1 MSEAARAA
9 TSADHETVSMLAM
22 LSDSAA
28 DFCRRAL
35 PVTRL
40 RALRGASPAF
50 ARDHWRA
57 MCELGWAGI
66 LAPQASGGLGFGAA
80 ALGVVCR
87 QLGRVLA
94 PEPMLETGVGA
105 VALLSAC
112 GSTAAEG
119 LLVEVVSGDA
129 LLVCALAEDAE
140 FVGRAAAGLSARA
153 RNGGFVLKGEVVDLP
168 LAADVDGY
176 LLPVLLE
183 GELALFYCA
192 RDSVGLALESHALA
206 DGTRAATLRCRDVE
220 VASGA
225 LLAAG
230 VAASQ
235 ALRRARELSRLA
247 ASAYLLGLAEQI
259 FEITLDYLR
268 TRQQFGRAIGSFQAL
283 QHRAVDLY
291 IQQALAGAVVDE
303 ALRDF
308 DAASDDSA
316 RARAASRAKY
326 RANEAAMLI
335 TRQAVQLH
343 GGIGYTD
350 ECDVGLYLNRALVLA
365 ARYGNT
371 SFHSRRL
378 TGLVS
383 ASSEEEGEHR
393 PTLPAEP
400 ANGHWDSLSEDDF
413 RGIVRRWFEAAYPAE
428 LRSPSRRPRWA
439 EIKPWYLKLAAK
451 GWVAPAWPAA
461 HGGMGLSPAQL
472 LIFIEEQERWGIARA
487 PDMGIQMVG
496 PLLIRHGTPAQRARY
511 LGPILAGEE
520 VWCQGYSEPNAGS
533 DLASLKTEASAI
545 GDEFVING
553 QKTWTT
559 LAQDATHMFCL
570 ARTAKT
576 GKQQEGISFFLIDLD
591 QPGVTI
597 RPIRNIAGHEEFCEV
612 FLDNV
617 RVPADCL
624 VGGLNQGWTIAKALL
639 TFERIFIGSPKQ
651 SQYALMRLEALAE
664 ACHLYDDAAF
674 AERLT
679 RLKLDVLDLESIYQ
693 HFAAIVRRGEALG
706 PDVSLLKIWATET
719 YARLTELLVEAAAGQ
734 GAFLGKLDFN
744 GTQVDVMSQFYNA
757 RPATIYGGSNEIQR
771 NIIAKGVLRLPGA

>member
-1 MSEAARAA
+1 MNQAAQA
-9 TSADHETVSMLAM
+9 SAPAHQDDVSMLAM
-22 LSDSAA
+22 LRDSAA
-28 DFCRRAL
+28 DFCRRSL
-35 PVTRL
+35 VVTRL

-50 ARDHWRA
+50 DRALWRE

-66 LAPQASGGLGFGAA
+66 LAPEASGGLGFGAA
-80 ALGVVCR
+80 AAGEVCR

-105 VALLSAC
+105 VAMLSAC
-112 GSTAAEG
+112 DSAAAAS
-119 LLVEVVSGDA
+119 LLSKLVSGDT

-140 FVGRAAAGLSARA
+140 FVGRAPAGLMARA
-153 RNGGFVLKGEVVDLP
+153 QDDGFVLKGEVADVP
-168 LAADVDGY
+168 MAADVDGY
-176 LLPVLLE
+176 LLPVTLE
-183 GELALFYCA
+183 GDVALFYCA
-192 RDSVGLALESHALA
+192 RDTAGLTLESHTLA
-206 DGTRAATLRCRDVE
+206 DATRAATLRCRE
-220 VASGA
+220 MFMASST
-225 LLAAG
+225 LLARG
-230 VAASQ
+230 ASASL
-235 ALRRARELSRLA
+235 ALRKARELSRLA
-247 ASAYLLGLAEQI
+247 TSAYLVGLAEQI
-259 FEITLDYLR
+259 FQITIDYLR
-268 TRQQFGRAIGSFQAL
+268 TRQQFGKPIGSFQAL

-303 ALRDF
+303 ALRDY
-308 DAASDDSA
+308 DAAIDDSG

-326 RANEAAMLI
+326 RANEAALLI
-335 TRQAVQLH
+335 VRQAVQLH

-378 TGLVS
+378 AGLVAGS
-383 ASSEEEGEHR
+383 GDEGADHSR
-393 PTLPAEP
+393 ALPTEP
-400 ANGHWDSLSEDDF
+400 ANGAWDSISEDDF
-413 RGIVRRWFEAAYPAE
+413 RGIVRRWFEAEYPADM
-428 LRSPSRRPRWA
+428 RSPSRRPRWA
-439 EIKPWYLKLAAK
+439 EIKPWYLKLSAK
-451 GWVAPAWPAA
+451 GWVAPAWPAEY
-461 HGGMGLSPAQL
+461 GGMGLSPAQL

-496 PLLIRHGTPAQRARY
+496 PLLIRHGTPEQRARY

-533 DLASLKTEASAI
+533 DLASLKTEATAS

-651 SQYALMRLEALAE
+651 SQYALMRLETLAE
-664 ACHLYDDAAF
+664 ACNLCDDAAF

-693 HFAAIVRRGEALG
+693 HFAAIVRRGEPLG

-719 YARLTELLVEAAAGQ
+719 FARLSELMLEAAGAQ
-734 GAFLGKLDFN
+734 GASLGKLDFN
-744 GTQVDVMSQFYNA
+744 GAQVDIMSQFYNA

>member
-1 MSEAARAA
+1 MNQAAHAA
-9 TSADHETVSMLAM
+9 APVEQEDLSILTMLG
-22 LSDSAA
+22 DSAA
-28 DFCRRAL
+28 DFCRRSLGVA
-35 PVTRL
+35 RL
-40 RALRGASPAF
+40 RALRGATPAF
-50 ARDHWRA
+50 DLALWRQ

-66 LAPQASGGLGFGAA
+66 LAPETSGGLGFGAA
-80 ALGVVCR
+80 AVGVVCR

-105 VALLSAC
+105 VAMLSAC
-112 GSTAAEG
+112 NSESAAS
-119 LLVEVVSGDA
+119 LLVKVVSGESIV
-129 LLVCALAEDAE
+129 VCALAEDAE
-140 FVGRAAAGLSARA
+140 FVGRAGRGLTAREQD
-153 RNGGFVLKGEVVDLP
+153 GGLVVKGEVAHLP
-168 LAADVDGY
+168 LAADVDGF
-176 LLPVLLE
+176 LLPVALDD
-183 GELALFYCA
+183 ELALIFCA
-192 RDSVGLALESHALA
+192 RDNAGLALESHDLA
-206 DGTRAATLRCRDVE
+206 DGTRAATLRCREMMVT
-220 VASGA
+220 SSA
-225 LLAAG
+225 LLARGFSANH
-230 VAASQ
+230 
-235 ALRRARELSRLA
+235 ALRCARELSRLA
-247 ASAYLLGLAEQI
+247 ASAYLVGLAEQI
-259 FEITLDYLR
+259 FQITIDYLR
-268 TRQQFGRAIGSFQAL
+268 TRQQFGKPIGSFQAL

-291 IQQALAGAVVDE
+291 IQQALAAAVVDE
-303 ALRDF
+303 ALRDY
-308 DAASDDSA
+308 DAASDDSQ
-316 RARAASRAKY
+316 RACAASRAKY
-326 RANEAAMLI
+326 RANEAALLI
-335 TRQAVQLH
+335 VRQAVQMH

-365 ARYGNT
+365 ARGGNT

-378 TGLVS
+378 AGLVAGS
-383 ASSEEEGEHR
+383 GEEGADQSRE
-393 PTLPAEP
+393 LPNEP
-400 ANGHWDSLSEDDF
+400 ANGAWDSICEDDF
-413 RGIVRRWFEAAYPAE
+413 RGIVRRWFEAEYPADM
-428 LRSPSRRPRWA
+428 RSPSRRPRWA
-439 EIKPWYLKLAAK
+439 EIRPWYLKLSAK
-451 GWVAPAWPAA
+451 GWVAPAWPVEY
-461 HGGMGLSPAQL
+461 GGMGLSPAQL

-496 PLLIRHGTPAQRARY
+496 PLLIRHGTAEQCARY
-511 LGPILAGEE
+511 LGPILAGDE

-533 DLASLKTEASAI
+533 DLASLTTEATAA

-559 LAQDATHMFCL
+559 LAQDASHMFCL

-651 SQYALMRLEALAE
+651 SQYALMRLETLAE
-664 ACHLYDDAAF
+664 ACNLCDDAAF

-719 YARLTELLVEAAAGQ
+719 FARLSELMLEAAGAQ
-734 GAFLGKLDFN
+734 GATLGKLDFN
-744 GTQVDVMSQFYNA
+744 GAQVDIMSQFYNA

>member
-1 MSEAARAA
+1 MNEAARA
-9 TSADHETVSMLAM
+9 SAPADQEDNSMLAM
-22 LSDSAA
+22 LGDSAA
-28 DFCRRAL
+28 DFCRRSL
-35 PVTRL
+35 VVTRL

-50 ARDHWRA
+50 DRALWRE

-66 LAPQASGGLGFGAA
+66 LAPEASGGLGFGAA
-80 ALGVVCR
+80 AMGVVCR

-105 VALLSAC
+105 VAMLSAC
-112 GSTAAEG
+112 GGDAATS
-119 LLVEVVSGDA
+119 LLVKVVSGETV
-129 LLVCALAEDAE
+129 LCCALAEDAE
-140 FVGRAAAGLSARA
+140 FVGRAAAGLTARA
-153 RNGGFVLKGEVVDLP
+153 QEGGFILKGEVADLP

-176 LLPVLLE
+176 LLPVTLE
-183 GELALFYCA
+183 GEVALIHCA
-192 RDSVGLALESHALA
+192 RDSAGLVLESHALA
-206 DGTRAATLRCRDVE
+206 DGTRAATLRCREMLVT
-220 VASGA
+220 SSA
-225 LLAAG
+225 LLARGSAAG
-230 VAASQ
+230 H
-235 ALRRARELSRLA
+235 ALRKARELSRLA
-247 ASAYLLGLAEQI
+247 TSAYLVGLAEQI
-259 FEITLDYLR
+259 FDITIDYLR
-268 TRQQFGRAIGSFQAL
+268 TRQQFGKPIGSFQAL

-303 ALRDF
+303 ALRDY
-308 DAASDDSA
+308 DAASDDSQ

-326 RANEAAMLI
+326 RANEAALLI
-335 TRQAVQLH
+335 VRQAVQMH

-378 TGLVS
+378 AGLVAGS
-383 ASSEEEGEHR
+383 GEER
-393 PTLPAEP
+393 ANQTRALPADP
-400 ANGHWDSLSEDDF
+400 ANGAWDSVSEDDF
-413 RGIVRRWFEAAYPAE
+413 RGIVRRWFEAEYPAE
-428 LRSPSRRPRWA
+428 MRSPSSRPRWA
-439 EIKPWYLKLAAK
+439 EIKPWYLKLSAK
-451 GWVAPAWPAA
+451 GWVAPAWPAEY
-461 HGGMGLSPAQL
+461 GGMGLSPAQL

-496 PLLIRHGTPAQRARY
+496 PLLIRHGTAEQRARY
-511 LGPILAGEE
+511 LAPILAGEE

-533 DLASLKTEASAI
+533 DLASLKTEATAS

-624 VGGLNQGWTIAKALL
+624 VGGLHQGWTIAKALL

-651 SQYALMRLEALAE
+651 SQYALMRLETLAE
-664 ACHLYDDAAF
+664 ACNLYDDAAF

-693 HFAAIVRRGEALG
+693 HFAAIVKRGEPLG

-719 YARLTELLVEAAAGQ
+719 FARLSELMLEAAGAQ
-734 GAFLGKLDFN
+734 GASLGKLDFN
-744 GTQVDVMSQFYNA
+744 GAQVDIMSQFYNA

>member
-1 MSEAARAA
+1 MSEAAHAA
-9 TSADHETVSMLAM
+9 VPTDNESFAM
-22 LSDSAA
+22 LDMLRDSAA
-28 DFCRRAL
+28 DFCRRSL
-35 PVTRL
+35 LVTRL

-50 ARDHWRA
+50 DRGLWRE
-57 MCELGWAGI
+57 MCELGWSGI
-66 LAPQASGGLGFGAA
+66 LAPEAAGGLALGAA
-80 ALGVVCR
+80 EVGAVCR

-94 PEPMLETGVGA
+94 PEPMLESGVGA
-105 VALLSAC
+105 VAMLAAC
-112 GSTAAEG
+112 ASPAAQA
-119 LLVEVVSGDA
+119 LLVAVVSGESV
-129 LLVCALAEDAE
+129 LVCALAEDAE
-140 FVGRAAAGLSARA
+140 FASRPASGIKASGKDGSY
-153 RNGGFVLKGEVVDLP
+153 VLKGEIGDVP
-168 LAADVDGY
+168 LATDVDGY
-176 LLPVLLE
+176 LLPVSLD
-183 GELALFYCA
+183 GELSVMLCR
-192 RDSVGLALESHALA
+192 RDSAGLTLSARSLA
-206 DGTRAATLRCRDVE
+206 DGTQAATLTCRDVLL
-220 VASGA
+220 AHDA
-225 LLAAG
+225 LLARGAEA
-230 VAASQ
+230 VAALQ
-235 ALRRARELSRLA
+235 AARELSRLA
-247 ASAYLLGLAEQI
+247 TASYLVGLAEQI
-259 FEITLDYLR
+259 FEITIDYLR
-268 TRQQFGRAIGSFQAL
+268 TRQQFGKAIGSFQAL

-303 ALRDF
+303 ALREF

-326 RANEAAMLI
+326 RANEAALLI
-335 TRQAVQLH
+335 ARQAVQLH

-350 ECDVGLYLNRALVLA
+350 ECDVGLFLNRALVLA
-365 ARYGNT
+365 ARLGNT

-378 TGLVS
+378 AGLVS
-383 ASSEEEGEHR
+383 ADLDDGTGEAR
-393 PTLPAEP
+393 QLPAEP
-400 ANGHWDSLSEDDF
+400 VNGQWDSIAEEDF
-413 RGIVRRWFEAAYPAE
+413 RGIVRGWFEAEYPADM
-428 LRSPSRRPRWA
+428 RYPSRRPRWT
-439 EIKPWYLKLAAK
+439 EIKPWYLKLSAK
-451 GWVAPAWPAA
+451 GWVAPAWPAE

-496 PLLIRHGTPAQRARY
+496 PLLIRHGTPEQRARY
-511 LGPILAGEE
+511 LPKILAGEE
-520 VWCQGYSEPNAGS
+520 IWCQGYSEPNAGS
-533 DLASLKTEASAI
+533 DLASLKTEAVAD

-570 ARTAKT
+570 ARTSKT

-617 RVPADCL
+617 RVPANCL

-651 SQYALMRLEALAE
+651 SQYALMRLEAIAD
-664 ACHLYDDAAF
+664 ACHLCDDAAF

-719 YARLTELLVEAAAGQ
+719 FARLSELMVEAAGAQ
-734 GAFLGKLDFN
+734 GATLGKLDFN
-744 GTQVDVMSQFYNA
+744 GAQVDIMSQFYNA

>member
-1 MSEAARAA
+1 MSE
-9 TSADHETVSMLAM
+9 SAHAVAPVDNDSFSMLVM
-22 LSDSAA
+22 LRDSAA
-28 DFCRRAL
+28 DFCRRSL
-35 PVTRL
+35 VVTRL

-50 ARDHWRA
+50 DRA
-57 MCELGWAGI
+57 LWVEMCELGWAGI
-66 LAPQASGGLGFGAA
+66 LAPEAAGGLGLGAEA
-80 ALGVVCR
+80 VGAVCR

-105 VALLSAC
+105 VAMLANCASA
-112 GSTAAEG
+112 AAET
-119 LLVEVVSGDA
+119 LLAKVVAGEC
-129 LLVCALAEDAE
+129 LLVCALTEDAE
-140 FVGRAAAGLSARA
+140 FAARA
-153 RNGGFVLKGEVVDLP
+153 PAGIEARANTGGYLLKGEVADVP

-176 LLPVLLE
+176 LLPVKL
-183 GELALFYCA
+183 GDELAIVHVA
-192 RDSVGLALESHALA
+192 RDCAGLTLETRTLA
-206 DGTRAATLRCRDVE
+206 DGTRAATLNARDIAI
-220 VASGA
+220 ASDAVLARGA
-225 LLAAG
+225 SARAAL
-230 VAASQ
+230 Q
-235 ALRRARELSRLA
+235 AARELSRLA
-247 ASAYLLGLAEQI
+247 ASSYLVGLAEQI
-259 FEITLDYLR
+259 FEITIDYLR
-268 TRQQFGRAIGSFQAL
+268 TRQQFGKAIGSFQAL

-303 ALRDF
+303 ALREF
-308 DAASDDSA
+308 DLASDDSG

-326 RANEAAMLI
+326 RANEAALLI
-335 TRQAVQLH
+335 TRQSVQLH

-350 ECDVGLYLNRALVLA
+350 ECDVGLFLNRALVLA
-365 ARYGNT
+365 ARCGNT

-378 TGLVS
+378 AGLVS
-383 ASSEEEGEHR
+383 GSSEETAGHGHR
-393 PTLPAEP
+393 LPDEP
-400 ANGHWDSLSEDDF
+400 ANGQWDSIGDEDF
-413 RGIVRRWFEAAYPAE
+413 RAIVRRWLEAEYPADM
-428 LRSPSRRPRWA
+428 RYPSRRPRWA
-439 EIKPWYLKLAAK
+439 EIKPWYLKLSAK
-451 GWVAPAWPAA
+451 GWVAPAWPAE
-461 HGGMGLSPAQL
+461 HGGMGLSPAKM
-472 LIFIEEQERWGIARA
+472 LIFIEEQERCGVGRA

-496 PLLIRHGTPAQRARY
+496 PLLIRHGTPEQRARY
-511 LGPILAGEE
+511 LPKILAGDEI
-520 VWCQGYSEPNAGS
+520 WCQGYSEPNAGS
-533 DLASLKTEASAI
+533 DLASLKTEAVAD

-570 ARTAKT
+570 ARTNKS

-617 RVPADCL
+617 RVPANCL

-664 ACHLYDDAAF
+664 ACNLCEDAAF

-693 HFAAIVRRGEALG
+693 HFAAIVRRGEPLG

-719 YARLTELLVEAAAGQ
+719 FARLSELMVEAA
-734 GAFLGKLDFN
+734 GAHGGSLGKLDFN
-744 GTQVDVMSQFYNA
+744 GAQVDIMSQFYNA

>member
-1 MSEAARAA
+1 MNHAARACA
-9 TSADHETVSMLAM
+9 SAEQEDISMLAM

-28 DFCRRAL
+28 DFCRRSL
-35 PVTRL
+35 VVTRL

-50 ARDHWRA
+50 DRALWRE
-57 MCELGWAGI
+57 MCGLGWAGI
-66 LAPQASGGLGFGAA
+66 LAPEASGGLGFGAA
-80 ALGVVCR
+80 AVGVVCR

-105 VALLSAC
+105 VAMLSAC
-112 GSTAAEG
+112 GSDAATR
-119 LLVEVVSGDA
+119 LLVKVVSGET

-140 FVGRAAAGLSARA
+140 FVGRTASGLTARPQD
-153 RNGGFVLKGEVVDLP
+153 GGFILKGEVADLP

-176 LLPVLLE
+176 LLPVALE
-183 GELALFYCA
+183 GDVGLVYCA
-192 RDSVGLALESHALA
+192 RDNAGLALESHALA
-206 DGTRAATLRCRDVE
+206 DGTRAATLRCRDVV
-220 VASGA
+220 VASSAVLARGA
-225 LLAAG
+225 AATH
-230 VAASQ
+230 
-235 ALRRARELSRLA
+235 ALRNARELSRLA
-247 ASAYLLGLAEQI
+247 TSAYLVGLAEQI
-259 FEITLDYLR
+259 FEITINYLR
-268 TRQQFGRAIGSFQAL
+268 TRQQFGKPIGSFQAL

-291 IQQALAGAVVDE
+291 IQQALAAAVVDE
-303 ALRDF
+303 ALRDY
-308 DAASDDSA
+308 DAASDDSG

-326 RANEAAMLI
+326 RANEAALLI
-335 TRQAVQLH
+335 VRQAVQLH

-378 TGLVS
+378 AGLVAGS
-383 ASSEEEGEHR
+383 GEEGAGQR
-393 PTLPAEP
+393 RALPAEP
-400 ANGHWDSLSEDDF
+400 ANGAWDSVSEDDF
-413 RGIVRRWFEAAYPAE
+413 RGIVRRWFEAEYPAD
-428 LRSPSRRPRWA
+428 LRSPSRRPRWV
-439 EIKPWYLKLAAK
+439 EIKPWYLKLSAK
-451 GWVAPAWPAA
+451 GWVAPAWPAEY
-461 HGGMGLSPAQL
+461 GGMGLSPAQL
-472 LIFIEEQERWGIARA
+472 LIFIEEQERWGVARA

-496 PLLIRHGTPAQRARY
+496 PLLIRHGTAAQRARY
-511 LGPILAGEE
+511 LAPILAGDE

-533 DLASLKTEASAI
+533 DLASLKTEATAA

-617 RVPADCL
+617 RVPAACL

-639 TFERIFIGSPKQ
+639 TYERIFIGSPKQ
-651 SQYALMRLEALAE
+651 SQYALMRLETLAE
-664 ACHLYDDAAF
+664 ACNLCDDAAF

-679 RLKLDVLDLESIYQ
+679 RLKLDVLDLECIYQ
-693 HFAAIVRRGEALG
+693 HFAAIVRRGEPLG

-719 YARLTELLVEAAAGQ
+719 FARLSELMLEAAGAQ
-734 GAFLGKLDFN
+734 GATLGKLDFN
-744 GTQVDVMSQFYNA
+744 GAQVDIMSQFYNA

>member
-1 MSEAARAA
+1 MSNSAHAAVPTDNEAF
-9 TSADHETVSMLAM
+9 EMLDM
-22 LSDSAA
+22 LRDSAA
-28 DFCRRAL
+28 DFCRRSL
-35 PVTRL
+35 EVTRL

-50 ARDHWRA
+50 DRKLWSE

-66 LAPQASGGLGFGAA
+66 LAPEAAGGLGLGAQA
-80 ALGVVCR
+80 VGAVCR

-94 PEPMLETGVGA
+94 PEPMIESGVGA
-105 VALLSAC
+105 VAMLSAC
-112 GSTAAEG
+112 DSATAHAMLGKVIEGSS
-119 LLVEVVSGDA
+119 V
-129 LLVCALAEDAE
+129 LVCALAEDAE
-140 FVGRAAAGLSARA
+140 FASRAPRGIEARSA
-153 RNGGFVLKGEVVDLP
+153 NGGYVLKGEVADLP
-168 LAADVDGY
+168 LATDVDGF
-176 LLPVLLE
+176 LLNVTLDNE
-183 GELALFYCA
+183 AAVVCCA
-192 RDSVGLALESHALA
+192 RDVAGLTLSARSLA
-206 DGTRAATLRCRDVE
+206 DGTQAATLACRDV
-220 VASGA
+220 VIDADAVLARGA
-225 LLAAG
+225 
-230 VAASQ
+230 AASA
-235 ALRRARELSRLA
+235 ALKAARELSRLA
-247 ASAYLLGLAEQI
+247 SASYMVGLAEQI
-259 FEITLDYLR
+259 FDITIDYLR
-268 TRQQFGRAIGSFQAL
+268 TRQQFGKPIGSFQAL

-291 IQQALAGAVVDE
+291 IQQALAAAVVDE

-308 DAASDDSA
+308 DAAGDDSA

-326 RANEAAMLI
+326 RANEAALMI
-335 TRQAVQLH
+335 ARQAVQLH

-371 SFHSRRL
+371 PFHGRRL
-378 TGLVS
+378 AGLVS
-383 ASSEEEGEHR
+383 GSLEDDAGHAANV
-393 PTLPAEP
+393 PAAP
-400 ANGHWDSLSEDDF
+400 ANGQWDGIGDEDF
-413 RGIVRRWFEAAYPAE
+413 RAIVRRWFEAEYPADM
-428 LRSPSRRPRWA
+428 RYPSRRPRWA
-439 EIKPWYLKLAAK
+439 EIKPWYLKLSRQ
-451 GWVAPAWPAA
+451 GWVAPAWPAE
-461 HGGMGLSPAQL
+461 HGGMGLSPSKL
-472 LIFIEEQERWGIARA
+472 LIFIEEQERWGIGRA

-496 PLLIRHGTPAQRARY
+496 PLLIRHGTAEQRARY
-511 LGPILAGEE
+511 LPKILAGEE
-520 VWCQGYSEPNAGS
+520 IWCQGYSEPNAGS
-533 DLASLKTEASAI
+533 DLASLKTEALPD

-570 ARTAKT
+570 ARTNKS

-617 RVPADCL
+617 RVPANCL

-664 ACHLYDDAAF
+664 ACNLCDDAAF

-693 HFAAIVRRGEALG
+693 HFAAIVRRGEPLG

-719 YARLTELLVEAAAGQ
+719 FARLSELMIEAA
-734 GAFLGKLDFN
+734 GAHGATLGKLDFN
-744 GTQVDVMSQFYNA
+744 GAQVDVMSQFYNA

>member
-1 MSEAARAA
+1 MNEAARAPA
-9 TSADHETVSMLAM
+9 PTDHETFPMLVM
-22 LSDSAA
+22 LGDSAA
-28 DFCRRAL
+28 DFCRRSL

-40 RALRGASPAF
+40 RALRAASPAF
-50 ARDHWRA
+50 DRALWRA

-66 LAPQASGGLGFGAA
+66 LAPEASGGLGLGAA
-80 ALGVVCR
+80 AVGVVCR

-105 VALLSAC
+105 VAMLSAC
-112 GSTAAEG
+112 ASPAAEG
-119 LLVEVVSGDA
+119 LLTTVVSGET

-140 FVGRAAAGLSARA
+140 FASRAATGLTARVQDD
-153 RNGGFVLKGEVVDLP
+153 GLVLKGELADLP

-176 LLPVLLE
+176 LLPVALE
-183 GELALFYCA
+183 GELALIYCP
-192 RDSVGLALESHALA
+192 RDSAGLALESRALA
-206 DGTRAATLRCRDVE
+206 DGTCAATLRCRE
-220 VASGA
+220 VVVTSSA
-225 LLAAG
+225 LLARGA
-230 VAASQ
+230 VARN
-235 ALRRARELSRLA
+235 ALHAARELSRLA
-247 ASAYLLGLAEQI
+247 ASSYLVGLAEQI
-259 FEITLDYLR
+259 FEITIDYLR
-268 TRQQFGRAIGSFQAL
+268 TRQQFGKPIGSFQAL

-291 IQQALAGAVVDE
+291 IQQALAAAVVDE
-303 ALRDF
+303 ALREY
-308 DAASDDSA
+308 DAASDDSG

-326 RANEAAMLI
+326 RANEAALLI
-335 TRQAVQLH
+335 VRQAVQLH

-378 TGLVS
+378 AGLVS
-383 ASSEEEGEHR
+383 GSGEESSDHPR
-393 PTLPAEP
+393 TLAAEP
-400 ANGHWDSLSEDDF
+400 ANGSWDDISEDDF
-413 RGIVRRWFEAAYPAE
+413 RAIARRWFEAEYPADM
-428 LRSPSRRPRWA
+428 RYPSRRPRWA

-451 GWVAPAWPAA
+451 GWVAPAWPAE

-511 LGPILAGEE
+511 LPKILAGDE

-533 DLASLKTEASAI
+533 DLASLQTEAVAD

-559 LAQDATHMFCL
+559 LAQDASHMFCL

-664 ACHLYDDAAF
+664 ACNLCDDAAF

-693 HFAAIVRRGEALG
+693 HFAAIVRRGEPLG

-719 YARLTELLVEAAAGQ
+719 YARLSELLVEAAGAQ
-734 GAFLGKLDFN
+734 GATLGKLDFN
-744 GTQVDVMSQFYNA
+744 GAQVDIMSQFYNA